1 MTQHIWRPEI
11 TFSKK
16 KLFRK
21 VYDMWVGAYENFYD
35 NILIGSIYF
44 SGVGLASTN
53 GLQRHIP
60 RVSRAITKVVNSI
73 ENLDRVSRYLEMLG
87 KIHQQ
92 IGIEVNTWY
101 NCP

>member
-1 MTQHIWRPEI
+1 MNWSLR
-11 TFSKK
+11 
-16 KLFRK
+16 KLLRQ
-21 VYDMWVGAYENFYD
+21 YPNWIN
-35 NILIGSIYF
+35 LF

-92 IGIEVNTWY
+92 IGIEVNI
-101 NCP
+101 